1 MPSHPCTILTRSDSL
16 RSLSCGFRW
25 GQVLLHKSVCAT
37 PCGRLGNCVCNIL
50 ALWAFSCCEEDCAPL
65 HFVRGCESPRFKQ
78 LNKET
83 TMSTVK
89 ANDFDF
95 NQFNQLTER
104 KPAGLQI
111 FLAQQLLSN
120 ALWSMEKFDNPRSD
134 AVHGVV
140 TEIKQLRELMK
151 QDAIA
156 RSAATTV

>member
-1 MPSHPCTILTRSDSL
+1 
-16 RSLSCGFRW
+16 
-25 GQVLLHKSVCAT
+25 
-37 PCGRLGNCVCNIL
+37 
-50 ALWAFSCCEEDCAPL
+50 
-65 HFVRGCESPRFKQ
+65 
-78 LNKET
+78 
-83 TMSTVK
+83 MSTAKV
-89 ANDFDF
+89 NDFDF